1 MNRTLKRP
9 MFRIGGS
16 AGTGITSGLDRKPF
30 QKGSAPTT
38 MIPQLGSLPR
48 NTMNES
54 TTASTRTPIASTR
67 TPTRI
72 GFGTIPG
79 FLTGLGINIVSGT
92 PRGKG
97 LTGLLATVGDA
108 AKEPFGQFQE
118 AKFKEKQ
125 AADEFAKDILLKK
138 IGQKEKDQFE
148 IVPPEVAKAELG
160 PAYNENTLY
169 QRNLKTNKIEAKT
182 IGPKEV
188 IKDTGDEYLKQVDK
202 KAGED
207 DVKKIQAAETAF
219 ANANKFQGTIDT
231 LSILANTPDDEL
243 RTGAFSELRTS
254 LSKIGR
260 ELGLEL
266 DFQNIELAELLRTVG
281 GKTAIESLQGF
292 KGAISNKELAFVQS
306 INPGLSMSKEGIK
319 LQLAL
324 LNRGN
329 QISKK
334 YYTEVVSPFVEKNGG
349 LRGTLNGKTFRQL
362 QVEFYENNPYV
373 TDEIRNKIA
382 STQNKIDPKY
392 KDNIVTEN
400 GINYIVI
407 GDKVFKLPKQ
417 GG

>member
-1 MNRTLKRP
+1 MNRILKRP

-30 QKGSAPTT
+30 QNGSDPTT

-48 NTMNES
+48 NTINQ
-54 TTASTRTPIASTR
+54 PTR
-67 TPTRI
+67 TPTGI

-79 FLTGLGINIVSGT
+79 FLTGLGINIVSAP
-92 PRGKG
+92 PRGRG
-97 LTGLLATVGDA
+97 LTGLLSTVGDA
-108 AKEPFGQFQE
+108 AKEPFSQFQD

-125 AADEFAKDILLKK
+125 AADEFARDLLLKK
-138 IGQKEKDQFE
+138 IGQKEDQFE

-188 IKDTGDEYLKQVDK
+188 IKDAGNEYLKQIDK

-207 DVKKIQAAETAF
+207 DVKKIQDAETAF

-254 LSKIGR
+254 LTKIGR
-260 ELGLEL
+260 ELGLEVDL
-266 DFQNIELAELLRTVG
+266 QNVELAELLRTVG
-281 GKTAIESLQGF
+281 GKVAIESLQGF
-292 KGAISNKELAFVQS
+292 KGAISNKELDFVQS
-306 INPGLSMSKEGIK
+306 INPGLNMSKEGIK

-334 YYTEVVSPFVEKNGG
+334 YYTEVISPFVEKNGG

-362 QVEFYENNPYV
+362 QVEFYENNPFV

-382 STQNKIDPKY
+382 SVQNKIDPKY
-392 KDNIVTEN
+392 KKNIITDN
-400 GINYIVI
+400 GINYIVV
-407 GDKVFKLPKQ
+407 GDKVFKLPNQ

>member
-1 MNRTLKRP
+1 MNRILKRP

-16 AGTGITSGLDRKPF
+16 SGTGITSGLDRKPF
-30 QKGSAPTT
+30 QNGSDPTT

-48 NTMNES
+48 NTINQ
-54 TTASTRTPIASTR
+54 PTR
-67 TPTRI
+67 TPTGI

-79 FLTGLGINIVSGT
+79 FLTGLGINIVSAP
-92 PRGKG
+92 PRGRG
-97 LTGLLATVGDA
+97 LTGLLSTVGDA
-108 AKEPFGQFQE
+108 AKEPFSQFQD

-125 AADEFAKDILLKK
+125 AADEFARDLLLKK
-138 IGQKEKDQFE
+138 IGQKEDQFE

-188 IKDTGDEYLKQVDK
+188 IKDAGNEYLKQIDK

-207 DVKKIQAAETAF
+207 DVKKIQDAETAF

-254 LSKIGR
+254 LTKIGR
-260 ELGLEL
+260 ELGLEVDL
-266 DFQNIELAELLRTVG
+266 QNVELAELLRTVG
-281 GKTAIESLQGF
+281 GKVAIESLQGF
-292 KGAISNKELAFVQS
+292 KGAISNKELDFVQS
-306 INPGLSMSKEGIK
+306 INPGLNMSKEGIK

-334 YYTEVVSPFVEKNGG
+334 YYTEVISPFVEKNGG

-362 QVEFYENNPYV
+362 QVEFYENNPFV

-382 STQNKIDPKY
+382 SVQNKIDPKY
-392 KDNIVTEN
+392 KKNIITDN
-400 GINYIVI
+400 GINYIVV
-407 GDKVFKLPKQ
+407 GDKVFKLPNQ

>member
-1 MNRTLKRP
+1 
-9 MFRIGGS
+9 
-16 AGTGITSGLDRKPF
+16 
-30 QKGSAPTT
+30 

-48 NTMNES
+48 NTINQ
-54 TTASTRTPIASTR
+54 PTR
-67 TPTRI
+67 TPTGI

-79 FLTGLGINIVSGT
+79 FLTGLGINIVSAP
-92 PRGKG
+92 PRGRG
-97 LTGLLATVGDA
+97 LTGLLSTVGDA
-108 AKEPFGQFQE
+108 AKEPFSQFQD

-125 AADEFAKDILLKK
+125 AADEFARDLLLKK
-138 IGQKEKDQFE
+138 IGQKEDQFE

-188 IKDTGDEYLKQVDK
+188 IKDAGNEYLKQIDK

-207 DVKKIQAAETAF
+207 DVKKIQDAETAF

-254 LSKIGR
+254 LTKIGR
-260 ELGLEL
+260 ELGLEVDL
-266 DFQNIELAELLRTVG
+266 QNVELAELLRTVG
-281 GKTAIESLQGF
+281 GKVAIESLQGF
-292 KGAISNKELAFVQS
+292 KGAISNKELDFVQS
-306 INPGLSMSKEGIK
+306 INPGLNMSKEGIK

-334 YYTEVVSPFVEKNGG
+334 YYTEVISPFVEKNGG

-362 QVEFYENNPYV
+362 QVEFYENNPFV

-382 STQNKIDPKY
+382 SVQNKIDPKY
-392 KDNIVTEN
+392 KKNIITDN
-400 GINYIVI
+400 GINYIVV
-407 GDKVFKLPKQ
+407 GDKVFKLPNQ

>member
-1 MNRTLKRP
+1 

-30 QKGSAPTT
+30 QNGSDPTT

-48 NTMNES
+48 NTINQ
-54 TTASTRTPIASTR
+54 PTR
-67 TPTRI
+67 TPTGI

-79 FLTGLGINIVSGT
+79 FLTGLGINIVSAP
-92 PRGKG
+92 PRGRG
-97 LTGLLATVGDA
+97 LTGLLSTVGDA
-108 AKEPFGQFQE
+108 AKEPFSQFQD

-125 AADEFAKDILLKK
+125 AADEFARDLLLKK
-138 IGQKEKDQFE
+138 IGQKEDQFE

-188 IKDTGDEYLKQVDK
+188 IKDAGNEYLKQIDK

-207 DVKKIQAAETAF
+207 DVKKIQDAETAF

-254 LSKIGR
+254 LTKIGR
-260 ELGLEL
+260 ELGLEVDL
-266 DFQNIELAELLRTVG
+266 QNVELAELLRTVG
-281 GKTAIESLQGF
+281 GKVAIESLQGF
-292 KGAISNKELAFVQS
+292 KGAISNKELDFVQS
-306 INPGLSMSKEGIK
+306 INPGLNMSKEGIK

-334 YYTEVVSPFVEKNGG
+334 YYTEVISPFVEKNGG

-362 QVEFYENNPYV
+362 QVEFYENNPFV

-382 STQNKIDPKY
+382 SVQNKIDPKY
-392 KDNIVTEN
+392 KKNIITDN
-400 GINYIVI
+400 GINYIVV
-407 GDKVFKLPKQ
+407 GDKVFKLPNQ

>member
-1 MNRTLKRP
+1 MNRILKRP

-30 QKGSAPTT
+30 QNGSDPTT

-48 NTMNES
+48 NTINQ
-54 TTASTRTPIASTR
+54 PTR
-67 TPTRI
+67 TPTGI

-79 FLTGLGINIVSGT
+79 FLTGLGINIVSAP
-92 PRGKG
+92 PRGRG
-97 LTGLLATVGDA
+97 LTGLLSTVGDA
-108 AKEPFGQFQE
+108 AKEPFSQFQD

-125 AADEFAKDILLKK
+125 AADEFARDLLLKK
-138 IGQKEKDQFE
+138 IGQKEDQFE

-188 IKDTGDEYLKQVDK
+188 IKDSGSEYLKQIDK

-207 DVKKIQAAETAF
+207 DVKKIQDAETAF

-243 RTGAFSELRTS
+243 RTGAFGELRTS
-254 LSKIGR
+254 VTKIGK
-260 ELGLEL
+260 ELGLDL

-281 GKTAIESLQGF
+281 GKVAIESLQGF
-292 KGAISNKELAFVQS
+292 KGAISNKELEFVQS

-329 QISKK
+329 EISKK
-334 YYTEVVSPFVEKNGG
+334 YYTEVVAPFVEKNGG

-382 STQNKIDPKY
+382 SVQNKIDPKY
-392 KDNIVTEN
+392 EENIVTEN

>member
-1 MNRTLKRP
+1 MNRILKRP

-30 QKGSAPTT
+30 QNGSDPTT

-48 NTMNES
+48 NTINQ
-54 TTASTRTPIASTR
+54 PTR
-67 TPTRI
+67 TPTGI

-79 FLTGLGINIVSGT
+79 FLTGLGINIVSAP
-92 PRGKG
+92 PRGRG
-97 LTGLLATVGDA
+97 LTGLLSTVGDA
-108 AKEPFGQFQE
+108 AKEPFSQFQD

-125 AADEFAKDILLKK
+125 AADEFARDLLLKK
-138 IGQKEKDQFE
+138 IGQKEDQFRILGE
-148 IVPPEVAKAELG
+148 QEAKEKLG
-160 PAYNENTLY
+160 DAYKKGVLY
-169 QRNLKTNKIEAKT
+169 QQNLTTNKIEAKSL
-182 IGPKEV
+182 GPKEI
-188 IKDTGDEYLKQVDK
+188 IKDEGDEYQKQIDK
-202 KAGED
+202 AAGES
-207 DVKKIQAAETAF
+207 DVKQITAAETAF
-219 ANANKFQGTIDT
+219 LNANKFQGTIDT
-231 LSILANTPDDEL
+231 LNLLANTSDDEL
-243 RTGAFSELRTS
+243 RTGAFGELRTS
-254 LSKIGR
+254 VTKIGK
-260 ELGLEL
+260 ELGLDL

-281 GKTAIESLQGF
+281 GKVAIESLQGF
-292 KGAISNKELAFVQS
+292 KGAISNKELDFVQS

-329 QISKK
+329 EISKK
-334 YYTEVVSPFVEKNGG
+334 YYTEVVAPFVEKNGG

-382 STQNKIDPKY
+382 SVQNKIDPKY
-392 KDNIVTEN
+392 KENIVTEN